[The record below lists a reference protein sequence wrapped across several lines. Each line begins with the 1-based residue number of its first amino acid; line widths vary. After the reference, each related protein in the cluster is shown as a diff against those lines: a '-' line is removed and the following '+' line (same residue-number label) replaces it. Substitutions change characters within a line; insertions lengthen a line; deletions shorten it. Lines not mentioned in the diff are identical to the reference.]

1 MHNQRREKRRE
12 TETLKGKKKRVSE
25 GGKEKSRYNR
35 RIPGELLLLFQKV
48 QNGGNGK
55 EMRKKTIRYKRESK
69 VDFLDDS
76 REKRP
81 EDRDEKEKSETR

>member
-1 MHNQRREKRRE
+1 M
-12 TETLKGKKKRVSE
+12 
-25 GGKEKSRYNR
+25 
-35 RIPGELLLLFQKV
+35 LLFQKV

-55 EMRKKTIRYKRESK
+55 EVRKKTIRYKRESK